1 MQNPD
6 SRISHASAD
15 GILTVKLKGRVD
27 LDLLTKYVA
36 QHTEMWAQ
44 HPCILWDMLELDL
57 SGVTADEVIKVPDS
71 FRELTKLGAGGRSA
85 VLVQK
90 EFELIARFIV
100 ADYESQDSPIESR
113 IFLHEEDALAWL
125 RAI

>member
-1 MQNPD
+1 MQNQD
-6 SRISHASAD
+6 SLISHTSAD
-15 GILTVKLKGRVD
+15 GILAVKVKGRVD

-36 QHTEMWAQ
+36 QHKEAWVQ
-44 HPCILWDMLELDL
+44 HACILWDMLELDL

-113 IFLHEEDALAWL
+113 IFLHEEEALAWL
-125 RAI
+125 RGI